1 MRLFACVACV
11 RDRCSKLPCSAGEAH
26 PHPHRQAGMANMQEA
41 LSRRLQAAEAEV
53 SRKERMGWDIGSI
66 SSISNESHSNASSV
80 SASPLKE
87 KAAPLNK
94 ENLPPAARRL
104 GATLPELLKQA
115 ASLEALGD

>member
-1 MRLFACVACV
+1 
-11 RDRCSKLPCSAGEAH
+11 
-26 PHPHRQAGMANMQEA
+26 MQEA

-80 SASPLKE
+80 SGSPLKE

-94 ENLPPAARRL
+94 ENLPPAARGL